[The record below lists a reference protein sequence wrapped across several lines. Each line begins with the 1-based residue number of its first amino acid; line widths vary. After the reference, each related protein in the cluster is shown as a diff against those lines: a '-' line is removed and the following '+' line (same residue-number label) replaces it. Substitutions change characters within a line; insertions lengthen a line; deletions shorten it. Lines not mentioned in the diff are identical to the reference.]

1 LLDAGPQ
8 KQGAEV
14 LFNGARADVELSG
27 DFFVAAAR
35 DQQLQNVLIAACDF
49 DLLQIN
55 HRLDSLPRFARWLRG
70 ISTKARLSPNVRH
83 PAQKGKALRTW
94 ALQGASIG

>member
-14 LFNGARADVELSG
+14 LFNGAWADVELSG

-49 DLLQIN
+49 DLIE
-55 HRLDSLPRFARWLRG
+55 A
-70 ISTKARLSPNVRH
+70 
-83 PAQKGKALRTW
+83 
-94 ALQGASIG
+94 